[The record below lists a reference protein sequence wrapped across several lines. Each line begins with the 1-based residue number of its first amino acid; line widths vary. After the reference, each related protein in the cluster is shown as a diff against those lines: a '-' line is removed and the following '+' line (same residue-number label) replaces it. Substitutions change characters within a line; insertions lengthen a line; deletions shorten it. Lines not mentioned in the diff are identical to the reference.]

1 MRDEDH
7 PQADLAFDM
16 LGSGSAVVPAI
27 WWYEVR
33 NILLVNERR
42 GRIHSTDT
50 IRFLHELAAFTIEV
64 EFPHDESRL
73 IDLARKHKLSFYDAA
88 YLALAM
94 SEHLPLSTLDRDL
107 ASAALIEGVTL
118 LV

>member
-7 PQADLAFDM
+7 PSADIAFDM
-16 LGSGSAVVPAI
+16 LGAGSAVVPAI

-42 GRIHSTDT
+42 GRIDPADVA
-50 IRFLHELAAFTIEV
+50 RFLRGLEAFTIDV
-64 EFPHDESRL
+64 EFPHDESQL
-73 IDLARKHKLSFYDAA
+73 LALARKHRLSFYDAA
-88 YLALAM
+88 YLALAINQ
-94 SEHLPLSTLDRDL
+94 HLPLSTLDRDL
-107 ASAALIEGVTL
+107 ESAARIEGITL